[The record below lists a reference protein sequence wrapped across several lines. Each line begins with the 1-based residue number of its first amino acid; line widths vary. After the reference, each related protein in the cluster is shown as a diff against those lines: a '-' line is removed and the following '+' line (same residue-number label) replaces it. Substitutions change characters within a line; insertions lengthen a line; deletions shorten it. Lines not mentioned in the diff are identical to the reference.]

1 MSSSDSTSVRR
12 SKALIGAGCTGP
24 TGPAGPTGVTL
35 DTAVTT
41 AIYVDFLRSDSY
53 VATGSR
59 NYPFKTLALAYTL
72 AYSTA
77 TDSNPK
83 IIVLL
88 SGNTTP
94 ENIVFSKGHIF
105 LIGEHSSGT
114 HAPIVFTGSL
124 TFTGPS
130 ASISSN
136 HFAVTGL
143 AIVGVSGV
151 DVITFSGTNPQRLF
165 MKDVWVTANGT
176 SHGITM
182 INSGVGSTLHT
193 NDCKFSHN
201 GSGHYH
207 CVNVAA
213 GTANI
218 DTSESSGTTV
228 GAFGITNGSCNITSS
243 DIQAAGS
250 YAIDVYAGGIL
261 SIANSKI
268 TTTAA
273 DSIGISLTHATAI
286 AVVGNVSFSVPAS
299 SGAGRAISGV
309 SSSGPYGLYYGPMY
323 FLPIGIIASND
334 KVSSLMAKTPIDA
347 TFTSV

>member
-1 MSSSDSTSVRR
+1 M
-12 SKALIGAGCTGP
+12 
-24 TGPAGPTGVTL
+24 
-35 DTAVTT
+35 
-41 AIYVDFLRSDSY
+41 
-53 VATGSR
+53 
-59 NYPFKTLALAYTL
+59 
-72 AYSTA
+72 
-77 TDSNPK
+77 
-83 IIVLL
+83 
-88 SGNTTP
+88 
-94 ENIVFSKGHIF
+94 
-105 LIGEHSSGT
+105 
-114 HAPIVFTGSL
+114 
-124 TFTGPS
+124 
-130 ASISSN
+130 
-136 HFAVTGL
+136 
-143 AIVGVSGV
+143 SGV
-151 DVITFSGTNPQRLF
+151 DVITFSGTNSQRLF

-182 INSGVGSTLHT
+182 INSGVNSSFHT

-228 GAFGITNGSCNITSS
+228 GAFGIANGSCNITSS
-243 DIQAAGS
+243 DIQSAGS

-309 SSSGPYGLYYGPMY
+309 ASSWPYGLYYGPMY
-323 FLPIGIIASND
+323 FLPIGIISSND
-334 KVSSLMAKTPIDA
+334 KVSSFMAKTPIDA